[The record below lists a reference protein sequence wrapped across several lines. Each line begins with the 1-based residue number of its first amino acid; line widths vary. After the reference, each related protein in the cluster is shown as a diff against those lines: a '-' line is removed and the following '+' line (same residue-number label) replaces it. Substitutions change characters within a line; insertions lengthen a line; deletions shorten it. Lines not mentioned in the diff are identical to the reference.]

1 MNTNSIMKKYYD
13 VLGLK
18 MDATEAEIKKA
29 YKKQALKWHP
39 DKNNNSEESQ
49 EKFKKIGEAYEI
61 LTNKREAPNAGI
73 NTHSFPQN
81 ANDFFNVFFGGSPQ
95 VFTQNTGIFGRYS
108 PVNVSGMRSMPS
120 GMSTRQVQTSY
131 QGDLKIEIITES
143 SNGRRTRKKVITNM
157 KTGDVR
163 IISG

>member
-1 MNTNSIMKKYYD
+1 MTEIQDSRYFGRKFQIPNIPLFRISPKSIIFKVTSGYD
-13 VLGLK
+13 
-18 MDATEAEIKKA
+18 DCT
-29 YKKQALKWHP
+29 P
-39 DKNNNSEESQ
+39 
-49 EKFKKIGEAYEI
+49 
-61 LTNKREAPNAGI
+61 TP
-73 NTHSFPQN
+73 P
-81 ANDFFNVFFGGSPQ
+81 FNVFFGGSPQ

-108 PVNVSGMRSMPS
+108 PVNVNGMRSMPS